1 MHWHGVECFDPKGR
15 SLRNKPISLLL
26 FTHPNC
32 IGISVAHTWGIDDML
47 ENLTRQHW
55 MEVLDQPFQVLLEG
69 MDMIP
74 LKLVQISSLGNSGAM
89 RGEAYSLE
97 FLGPR
102 LPILPQ
108 RIYGLRNENMGE
120 LEIFLVPIGA
130 NQEGVRYE
138 AIFT

>member
-1 MHWHGVECFDPKGR
+1 
-15 SLRNKPISLLL
+15 
-26 FTHPNC
+26 
-32 IGISVAHTWGIDDML
+32 
-47 ENLTRQHW
+47 
-55 MEVLDQPFQVLLEG
+55 
-69 MDMIP
+69 MIP